1 MFPKTGE
8 SYNTFKE
15 LKQLALKQSRRTV
28 SRAAQ
33 ESLRVVCGGRPPSH
47 PHPGGWGVLPPPPT
61 RLSGVAL
68 AVGEVMMHPTT
79 VSPADTIKVCGATG
93 SVLTRH
99 NQLPQSSP
107 TDL

>member
-33 ESLRVVCGGRPPSH
+33 ESLRVVCGGRPPPPPSLWL
-47 PHPGGWGVLPPPPT
+47 GGPTPPT
-61 RLSGVAL
+61 RLSGAAL

-93 SVLTRH
+93 SVLTCH
-99 NQLPQSSP
+99 NELLQFSP